1 MSRIILALL
10 LLTGILGCNAELSST
25 RSANSPAQNQVLS
38 DDNVSQEEFT
48 IYDLVINS
56 SYSRNSTQL
65 LVIQEETALGNIKDH
80 SLAEQL
86 KYVGDKLPQIEQSV
100 LREFSGKN
108 SKSYKLS
115 DNFNLKVKHILA
127 GSNVLDPML
136 QLPSFWREFYNKF
149 PDAQGML
156 SLSRVAFNSEVNQ
169 ALVYVATASGPDTG
183 GSYYVFLT
191 KKSDEWTILY
201 NVKVS
206 SV

>member
-10 LLTGILGCNAELSST
+10 LLTGIFGCDAELASM
-25 RSANSPAQNQVLS
+25 RSVDSPSQNQVVS
-38 DDNVSQEEFT
+38 EDRVSQDEFT

-56 SYSRNSTQL
+56 RYTRKSTQL
-65 LVIQEETALGNIKDH
+65 LVIQEETAFGNIKEH

-100 LREFSGKN
+100 LREFSTKN

-115 DNFNLKVKHILA
+115 DNFNLTVKHILA
-127 GSNVLDPML
+127 SSDVLDPML
-136 QLPSFWREFYNKF
+136 QLPSFWREFYKRF

-156 SLSRVAFNSEVNQ
+156 SLSRVAFNSEGNQ
-169 ALVYVATASGPDTG
+169 ALVYIATASGPDTG

-191 KKSDEWTILY
+191 KKGNYWTILHD
-201 NVKVS
+201 VKVS